1 MAAAHTDFWE
11 LERRNRRETAILVV
25 VFIALFTALGFGLDF
40 RFHDL
45 AIVDGSLTGFPLLT
59 LIALGFGIFQSLLS
73 YYGGAALVLASVQAR
88 ELAPDTP
95 QHQMVLDVVREMA
108 LAARMP
114 VPKAYLMNDPSPNA
128 FATGRDPD
136 HSVVCVTQGLI
147 DTMDRE
153 EVQGVLGHEMAHVR
167 DYDIRTMMMIAV
179 LVAGIAMLADF
190 VYRSMWYTGGVGGGG
205 GRSSGGRDDD
215 NSSGNAGALIGIL
228 VLVLAV
234 LAPFFAQLLAMAVSR
249 QREYLADAASVEFT
263 RNPRALLRALERIA
277 ETESPLR
284 NASRGTAH
292 LFIVNPLQG
301 ARDDDEGFFANLFST
316 HPPLRRRIE
325 RLRAMLN
332 EAGGEAP
339 PASAAARRQLRAA
352 DTRRTKIRA
361 SGCDGAVRVRL
372 RAATVLR
379 LIASRLS

>member
-11 LERRNRRETAILVV
+11 LERRNRRETVILVA
-25 VFIALFTALGFGLDF
+25 VFIVLFTALGFGLDF
-40 RFHDL
+40 VFHDL
-45 AIVDGSLTGFPLLT
+45 TIVDGALAGFPMLT

-73 YYGGAALVLASVQAR
+73 YYGGASLVLASVQAR
-88 ELAPDTP
+88 ELTVDTP

-114 VPKAYLMNDPSPNA
+114 VPTAYLMDDPSPNA
-128 FATGRDPD
+128 FATGRDPQ
-136 HSVVCVTQGLI
+136 HSVICVTQGLV

-153 EVQGVLGHEMAHVR
+153 EMQGVLGHEMAHVR

-205 GRSSGGRDDD
+205 GRSGGSRDDD
-215 NSSGNAGALIGIL
+215 RSDGNAGALIGIL
-228 VLVLAV
+228 VVVLAV

-284 NASRGTAH
+284 HASRGTAH
-292 LFIVNPLQG
+292 MFIVNPLQG
-301 ARDDDEGFFANLFST
+301 AREDDEGFFANLFST
-316 HPPLRRRIE
+316 HPPLSRRIE

-339 PASAAARRQLRAA
+339 LAGAAATTHTPR
-352 DTRRTKIRA
+352 
-361 SGCDGAVRVRL
+361 G
-372 RAATVLR
+372 
-379 LIASRLS
+379 

>member
-1 MAAAHTDFWE
+1 MAAAHTDFWQ
-11 LERRNRRETAILVV
+11 LERRNRRETAILVT
-25 VFIALFTALGFGLDF
+25 VFVALFTLLGFGLDF

-45 AIVDGSLTGFPLLT
+45 AIVNGSLTGFPLLT

-73 YYGGAALVLASVQAR
+73 YYGGAALVLASVRAR
-88 ELAPDTP
+88 ELTPDTP

-114 VPKAYLMNDPSPNA
+114 VPRAYLMDDPAPNA
-128 FATGRDPD
+128 FATGRKPE

-190 VYRSMWYTGGVGGGG
+190 VYRSMWYTGGDGGD
-205 GRSSGGRDDD
+205 RNSRGRDDD

-228 VLVLAV
+228 VVVLAV

-301 ARDDDEGFFANLFST
+301 AREDDEGFFDNLFST
-316 HPPLRRRIE
+316 HPPLKRRIE
-325 RLRAMLN
+325 RLRALLH
-332 EAGGEAP
+332 EASGETP
-339 PASAAARRQLRAA
+339 PAA
-352 DTRRTKIRA
+352 
-361 SGCDGAVRVRL
+361 G
-372 RAATVLR
+372 AATA
-379 LIASRLS
+379 ASTTRG

>member
-1 MAAAHTDFWE
+1 MVPARTDFWE
-11 LERRNRRETAILVV
+11 LERRNRRETAILVAIFV
-25 VFIALFTALGFGLDF
+25 ALFTALGFGLDF
-40 RFHDL
+40 RFGDL

-73 YYGGAALVLASVQAR
+73 YYGGASLVLASVRAR
-88 ELAPDTP
+88 ELTPDTP

-114 VPKAYLMNDPSPNA
+114 VPKAYLMDDPSPNA
-128 FATGRDPD
+128 FATGRDPN

-205 GRSSGGRDDD
+205 GRSSGSRDDD
-215 NSSGNAGALIGIL
+215 NNSGNAGALIGIL

-249 QREYLADAASVEFT
+249 EREYLADAASVEFT

-292 LFIVNPLQG
+292 MFIVNPLQG
-301 ARDDDEGFFANLFST
+301 ARDDDEGFLANLFST
-316 HPPLRRRIE
+316 HPPLRRRID
-325 RLRAMLN
+325 RLRAMLG

-339 PASAAARRQLRAA
+339 PAGAAAAA
-352 DTRRTKIRA
+352 PTAR
-361 SGCDGAVRVRL
+361 S
-372 RAATVLR
+372 
-379 LIASRLS
+379 

>member
-11 LERRNRRETAILVV
+11 LERRNRRETALLVL

-40 RFHDL
+40 RFGDL
-45 AIVDGSLTGFPLLT
+45 AIVGGSLTGFPMLT

-73 YYGGAALVLASVQAR
+73 YYGGTALVLASVQAR
-88 ELAPDTP
+88 ELEPDTP
-95 QHQMVLDVVREMA
+95 EHQMVLDVVHEMA

-128 FATGRDPD
+128 FATGRDPN

-190 VYRSMWYTGGVGGGG
+190 VYRSMWYTGGVGGGER
-205 GRSSGGRDDD
+205 RSSSRDND
-215 NSSGNAGALIGIL
+215 NNSGNAGALIGLL
-228 VLVLAV
+228 VIVLAV

-249 QREYLADAASVEFT
+249 EREYLADAASVEFT

-277 ETESPLR
+277 QTESPLR

-292 LFIVNPLQG
+292 MFIVNPLQG
-301 ARDDDEGFFANLFST
+301 ARDDNEGFLANLFST
-316 HPPLRRRIE
+316 HPPLGRRIE
-325 RLRAMLN
+325 RLRALLN
-332 EAGGEAP
+332 ETGGEALP
-339 PASAAARRQLRAA
+339 PDGAAAAPAPR
-352 DTRRTKIRA
+352 
-361 SGCDGAVRVRL
+361 G
-372 RAATVLR
+372 
-379 LIASRLS
+379 

>member
-1 MAAAHTDFWE
+1 MSAARADFWE
-11 LERRNRRETAILVV
+11 LERRNRRETAILVA
-25 VFIALFTALGFGLDF
+25 VFVALFTLLGFGLDF
-40 RFHDL
+40 RFGDL
-45 AIVDGSLTGFPLLT
+45 AIVNGTLTGFPALT
-59 LIALGFGIFQSLLS
+59 LVALTFAIFQALLS
-73 YYGGAALVLASVQAR
+73 YYGGASLVLASVQAR
-88 ELAPDTP
+88 ELTPDTP

-128 FATGRDPD
+128 FATGRNPN

-179 LVAGIAMLADF
+179 LVAGVAMLADF
-190 VYRSMWYTGGVGGGG
+190 VYRSMWYTGTVGGG
-205 GRSSGGRDDD
+205 SSSRDDD
-215 NSSGNAGALIGIL
+215 SRSGNGGALIGIL

-234 LAPFFAQLLAMAVSR
+234 LAPLFAQLLAMAVSR
-249 QREYLADAASVEFT
+249 EREYLADAASVEFT

-277 ETESPLR
+277 QTESPLR

-292 LFIVNPLQG
+292 MFIVNPLQG

-316 HPPLRRRIE
+316 HPPLGRRIE
-325 RLRAMLN
+325 RLRALLN
-332 EAGGEAP
+332 ETGGQT
-339 PASAAARRQLRAA
+339 PA
-352 DTRRTKIRA
+352 A
-361 SGCDGAVRVRL
+361 SS
-372 RAATVLR
+372 
-379 LIASRLS
+379 ISRS

>member
-11 LERRNRRETAILVV
+11 LERRNRRETALLVL

-40 RFHDL
+40 RFGDL
-45 AIVDGSLTGFPLLT
+45 AIVGGSLTGFPMLT

-73 YYGGAALVLASVQAR
+73 YYGGTALVLASVQAR
-88 ELAPDTP
+88 ELEPDTP
-95 QHQMVLDVVREMA
+95 EHQMVLDVVHEMA

-128 FATGRDPD
+128 FATGRDPN

-190 VYRSMWYTGGVGGGG
+190 VYRSMWYTGGVGGGER
-205 GRSSGGRDDD
+205 RSSSRDND
-215 NSSGNAGALIGIL
+215 NNSGNAGALIGLL
-228 VLVLAV
+228 VIVLAV

-249 QREYLADAASVEFT
+249 EREYLADAASVEFT
-263 RNPRALLRALERIA
+263 RNPLALLRALERIA
-277 ETESPLR
+277 QTESPLR

-292 LFIVNPLQG
+292 MFIVNPLQG
-301 ARDDDEGFFANLFST
+301 ARDDNEGFLANLFST
-316 HPPLRRRIE
+316 HPPLGRRIE
-325 RLRAMLN
+325 RLRALLN
-332 EAGGEAP
+332 ETGSEALP
-339 PASAAARRQLRAA
+339 PDGAAAAPAPR
-352 DTRRTKIRA
+352 
-361 SGCDGAVRVRL
+361 G
-372 RAATVLR
+372 
-379 LIASRLS
+379 